1 MLHNELL
8 REKVYES
15 ITSVLPITIIVF
27 LLTITI
33 APLTPGTM
41 MLFLFGAVLLI
52 VGMGFFTLGVDMSM
66 IPMGEGI
73 GAELSKAK
81 RIVLPLVICFVL
93 GVVIT
98 IAEPDLQ
105 VLAEQVPSIPNL
117 VLVWTVAIGVGLFLV
132 VSQVRM
138 LFKIPISFILLFFYA
153 IVFLLTFFT
162 PADFIPLYSSV

>member
-15 ITSVLPITIIVF
+15 VASVLPITIIVL

-73 GAELSKAK
+73 GVQLSKAK
-81 RIVLPLVICFVL
+81 KIILPLIMSFVQLSAIFALMSGLKIYDTVVALTNGGPAKATVVMPLWILQNSFSFNKFGYGSAMSMIFVLIVLIGMIIVKRIVRS
-93 GVVIT
+93 
-98 IAEPDLQ
+98 DKY
-105 VLAEQVPSIPNL
+105 EQ
-117 VLVWTVAIGVGLFLV
+117 
-132 VSQVRM
+132 
-138 LFKIPISFILLFFYA
+138 
-153 IVFLLTFFT
+153 
-162 PADFIPLYSSV
+162 

>member
-15 ITSVLPITIIVF
+15 VASVLPITIIVL

-73 GAELSKAK
+73 GVQLSKAK
-81 RIVLPLVICFVL
+81 KIILPLLVCFVL
-93 GVVIT
+93 GVLIT

-105 VLAEQVPSIPNL
+105 VLAEQVPSIPNM
-117 VLVWTVAIGVGLFLV
+117 VLIWTVAIGVGLFLV
-132 VSQVRM
+132 VSQIRII
-138 LFKIPISFILLFFYA
+138 FGIPLSYILIFFYA
-153 IVFLLTFFT
+153 IVFLLTFFV
-162 PADFIPLYSSV
+162 P